1 MSGDEVIRQN
11 VLEEFKWSPH
21 VNATH
26 IGVAVRN
33 GIVELTG
40 RVETFAEKLEAEH
53 VALSV
58 KGVKGVAQE
67 IGVRLSSEKKTSDGE
82 LADRAARLLSWDAR
96 LQGDAI
102 TVKVEQGWITLT
114 GQVRWSGEREFALSD
129 VKRLS
134 GVVGVTDAI
143 TIRPAAAPDDVRAQI
158 EDALRRQAL
167 LGAAIIQVSAQ
178 QGTVILS
185 GKVHSWAERAAA
197 RRTAWAAPGVTDV
210 IDNLHID
217 PR

>member
-96 LQGDAI
+96 LHGDAI

-143 TIRPAAAPDDVRAQI
+143 TLRPAAAPDDVRAQI

-210 IDNLHID
+210 IDNLRID